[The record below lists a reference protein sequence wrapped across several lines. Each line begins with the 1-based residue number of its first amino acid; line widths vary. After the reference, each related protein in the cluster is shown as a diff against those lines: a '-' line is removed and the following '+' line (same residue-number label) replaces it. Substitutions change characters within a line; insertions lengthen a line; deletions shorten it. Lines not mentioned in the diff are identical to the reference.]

1 MPRGRKCLNGSMG
14 GQRVKCIITGRVTLL
29 NTNILKKKLEE
40 YGTVESV
47 QEHYI
52 CREAAKYLRRGIGP
66 VEIRKLL
73 GINVKGWKEYDQ
85 SFLDTIISKGGK
97 IKKNSNGETISTTI
111 ENKPVNRKD
120 SGGRFLFKVKCIS
133 GRCYFVRTYKS
144 EFAINWAVE
153 VCHEEVKDCTEI
165 PNESFGMST
174 IFEL

>member
-66 VEIRKLL
+66 IEIRKLL
-73 GINVKGWKEYDQ
+73 GIKDKGWKEYDQ
-85 SFLDTIISKGGK
+85 SFLETIISKGGK
-97 IKKNSNGETISTTI
+97 IKKNSNGETITNTAI
-111 ENKPVNRKD
+111 ENKPVKRTD
-120 SGGRFLFKVKCIS
+120 SGGRFLFKVKCNS

-153 VCHEEVKDCTEI
+153 VCHEEVKDCTEQV
-165 PNESFGMST
+165 NESGIVT